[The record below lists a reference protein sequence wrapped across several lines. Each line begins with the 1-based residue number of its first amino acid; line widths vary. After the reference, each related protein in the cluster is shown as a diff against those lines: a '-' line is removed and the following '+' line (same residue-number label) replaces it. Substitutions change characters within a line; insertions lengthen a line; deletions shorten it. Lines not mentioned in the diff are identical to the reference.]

1 MNLFTLDTI
10 PVFLNAGAATS
21 SKENFKII
29 GKVSKLGVKIPCRVR
44 LYEKIS
50 GKKILEVLTNADG
63 DYEFNNLSKIE
74 FFVIAHDPNS
84 QYNAVIQ
91 DNVVPK

>member
-1 MNLFTLDTI
+1 MNLFTLDII

-21 SKENFKII
+21 SKENFRII
-29 GKVSKLGVKIPCRVR
+29 GEVSKMGLRIPCRVR

-50 GKKILEVLTNADG
+50 GKKVSEVLTDKHGN
-63 DYEFNNLSKIE
+63 YVFNNLSQTN

>member
-1 MNLFTLDTI
+1 MSPFTLNLN
-10 PVFLNAGAATS
+10 PVFLNSGTATS

-44 LYEKIS
+44 LYEKNS
-50 GKKILEVLTNADG
+50 GKKISEVLTDVDG
-63 DYEFNNLSKIE
+63 NYTFNNLSKII
-74 FFVIAHDPNS
+74 FFVIAHDPAS
-84 QYNAVIQ
+84 QFNAVIQ

>member
-1 MNLFTLDTI
+1 MNPFTLNLNPI
-10 PVFLNAGAATS
+10 FLNSGTATS

-29 GKVSKLGVKIPCRVR
+29 GKVSELGVKIPCRVR

-74 FFVIAHDPNS
+74 FFVIAHDPAS
-84 QYNAVIQ
+84 KFNAVIQ